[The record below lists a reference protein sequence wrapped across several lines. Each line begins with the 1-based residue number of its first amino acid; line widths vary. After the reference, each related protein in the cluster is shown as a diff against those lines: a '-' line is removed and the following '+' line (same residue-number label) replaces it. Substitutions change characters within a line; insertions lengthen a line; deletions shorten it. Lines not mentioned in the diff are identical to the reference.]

1 MFTPLSDAFS
11 SKMASARAA
20 LQLVSTPQ
28 LVEAISRRLL
38 PQVAG
43 CCCGLYM
50 YLRRRRLVR
59 QLALEQAATTTTATA
74 VRPKGPTFDFCTTL
88 SLRLRSLENR
98 DFSNYF
104 LQLLGELTTVGEL
117 PRSWCEARLGMF
129 DRDELH
135 ELVVLEDLG
144 NAQMCGAATLV
155 VESKFIHECGMVG
168 HLEDVVVHAGL
179 RGKGLGKVQCSGS
192 GSTVTV
198 TVTVHST
205 ALYTTLHHTTLYCS
219 TAHHTTLHY
228 STLHC
233 TAQYSTPQYSTQQH
247 SNTAHSTPV
256 FTTRPRCW
264 WTT

>member
-38 PQVAG
+38 PRVAG

-104 LQLLGELTTVGEL
+104 LQLLAELTTVGEL
-117 PRSWCEARLGMF
+117 PRSWCEQRLRPTLTLDPSPSPGPGPSPNPGPSTSPSPSPSPNGSPNPSQVRAAAAHDEPRRAAGR
-129 DRDELH
+129 DR
-135 ELVVLEDLG
+135 
-144 NAQMCGAATLV
+144 
-155 VESKFIHECGMVG
+155 
-168 HLEDVVVHAGL
+168 
-179 RGKGLGKVQCSGS
+179 
-192 GSTVTV
+192 
-198 TVTVHST
+198 
-205 ALYTTLHHTTLYCS
+205 
-219 TAHHTTLHY
+219 
-228 STLHC
+228 
-233 TAQYSTPQYSTQQH
+233 P
-247 SNTAHSTPV
+247 
-256 FTTRPRCW
+256 
-264 WTT
+264 